1 MTVRLSVLLI
11 LLMLV
16 VVSAVAVVYTKHQG
30 RTLFVELQ
38 SLGEARDSMDIEWGR
53 LQLEQSTRTT
63 QGRVE
68 RDARERLG
76 MVSLTPDKMVIIRP

>member
-1 MTVRLSVLLI
+1 MIARPGLLVVLLV
-11 LLMLV
+11 LV
-16 VVSAVAVVYTKHQG
+16 IVSAVGVVYTKHQG